1 MKPLSENQQKEILN
15 YILENTPVWLFNQ
28 ATKSFSV
35 QTIYRRFQKEL
46 MCEYP
51 QELGSNLWF
60 SIEMCKLFK
69 PYQVDEC
76 SLPDMRFKLNQLNN
90 QHKMFSKYHPRKME
104 LAKEHDAMVLVFNEM
119 LRPQNDLI
127 KLYKKIQKRKFH
139 STTISL

>member
-1 MKPLSENQQKEILN
+1 MKTLTEQQQQEILN

-28 ATKSFSV
+28 ATKAYSV

-46 MCEYP
+46 MCKYP

-76 SLPDMRFKLNQLNN
+76 SLPDMGWKINRLKSQY
-90 QHKMFSKYHPRKME
+90 KMFSKYHPRKSE
-104 LAKEHDAMVLVFNEM
+104 LAAEHDALVIAFNEM
-119 LRPQNDLI
+119 LKPQNDLI
-127 KLYKKIQKRKFH
+127 KLYKKIQKRKIH
-139 STTISL
+139 STTIAL